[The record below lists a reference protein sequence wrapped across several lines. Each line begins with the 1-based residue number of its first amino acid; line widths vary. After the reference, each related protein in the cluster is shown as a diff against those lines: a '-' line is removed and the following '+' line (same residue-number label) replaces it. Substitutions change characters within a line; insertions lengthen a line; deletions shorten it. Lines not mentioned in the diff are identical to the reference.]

1 MTADEQALLAERL
14 ATTDS
19 RGDWV
24 RRLVLVATAVA
35 ILALLWAARLLNQ
48 AYTRA
53 MNAEAEQ
60 RTLAG
65 RLRTSLDSLSQ
76 GVAVFGQA
84 HRLRHWNEC
93 FQVLLDLPPAMVRT
107 ETPYAAFADHFAAS
121 GEPLLE
127 TEEQITLG
135 QQTWNETIVYERTH
149 PDGRHLEIRRTPTPD
164 GGFVLTIT
172 DMTKRAQSEAVL
184 REAQKM
190 QAIGQLTG
198 GIAHDFN
205 NLLTVIMGNLELA
218 LAKLDPQSPLVANI
232 ERSLWAAQRGGTLTG
247 QLLAFARKQPL
258 GPGADRPFG
267 RRAGTDPAA
276 AAHVGRAYRCA
287 VR

>member
-1 MTADEQALLAERL
+1 MAGIEQTLTAMTDRRTGLLAERL

-19 RGDWV
+19 RGEWV

-53 MNAEAEQ
+53 INAEAEQ

-107 ETPYAAFADHFAAS
+107 ETPYDAFADHFAAS

-135 QQTWNETIVYERTH
+135 QQTGTRRSSMNAPIRTAATSKSAAH
-149 PDGRHLEIRRTPTPD
+149 PTPD

-218 LAKLDPQSPLVANI
+218 RTKLEPAESVGGKYRAVVV
-232 ERSLWAAQRGGTLTG
+232 GGTAWRNPDRPASRLCP
-247 QLLAFARKQPL
+247 QAAA
-258 GPGADRPFG
+258 GPGADRPC
-267 RRAGTDPAA
+267 RPTCRN
-276 AAHVGRAYRCA
+276 
-287 VR
+287 